1 MALTDIQIRN
11 AKTED
16 KQYKLSD
23 SGGLYVLM
31 HPNGSK
37 YWRLKYRI
45 AGKEKVLSLGTYPLV
60 SLAIARDKATKA
72 KEQLLNNIDPS
83 IAKKEEKLQQVIEV
97 ENSFESVARCWHA
110 NHIQKWSEDHSA
122 RILKR
127 LENDIFPHF
136 GFKAIETIKAPE
148 LLVALRVI
156 EARGALEVA
165 RRVLQVCGQ
174 VFRYAVMTGRAERDI
189 STDLKGALKTQKKSN
204 YAYLKESELPEFLS
218 KLDRYDGDLQTKLA
232 LKFLILTFTRTS
244 EVRGARWDEI
254 NFEKKEWR
262 IPAERM
268 KMDETH
274 VVALSTQTIVL
285 LKELQSFTGSYEHLF
300 PNRNKP
306 MTFMSENTMLYAIY
320 RMGYHSRTTAHGF
333 RATAST
339 ILNENGFAP
348 DVIERQLAH
357 AERNKIRASYN
368 HAEYLPERRKMMQW
382 WGNYIDG
389 CCRA

>member
-16 KQYKLSD
+16 KQYKISD

-97 ENSFESVARCWHA
+97 ENSFELVARCWHA

-148 LLVALRVI
+148 LLVALRAI

-174 VFRYAVMTGRAERDI
+174 VFRYAVMTGIAERDI

-204 YAYLKESELPEFLS
+204 YAYLKESELPEFLN
-218 KLDRYDGDLQTKLA
+218 KLGRYDGDLQTKLA

-244 EVRGARWDEI
+244 EVRGAMWTEI

-274 VVALSTQTIVL
+274 VVALSTQTIEL
-285 LKELQSFTGSYEHLF
+285 LKELQSFTGAYEHLF

-306 MTFMSENTMLYAIY
+306 MTYMSENTMLYAIY

-357 AERNKIRASYN
+357 AERHKIRASYN
-368 HAEYLPERRKMMQW
+368 HAEYPPERRKMMQW
-382 WGNYIDG
+382 WEDYIEQ
-389 CCRA
+389 CYK